1 MNHSANQSIIETTV
15 SSAIK
20 RIENDPERSIR
31 NLVDLGLM
39 FCNGKFQQRFLIEAQ
54 RMLENENSSYYRM
67 IPDLISN
74 VDSKRITTI
83 GINLGYQSCTKG
95 ARIIRKIEAEQNC
108 NVPWCISLELEQE
121 TYYQKKE
128 EYFSLIEQGQSLGIY
143 TWFVKAYSDILS
155 TLELAEH
162 FNDSAFVIVCKPAD
176 ITEIILD
183 EFSEIYNVF
192 FAVNYNEGIEDACA
206 LLRKRKFLFS
216 VAYKYQEHDIEN
228 ILNHSVLYDLCS
240 LHSAFSLFYAD
251 AACPLEIQQQ
261 IYEYVKEMRYKQ
273 SFQTVP
279 FDLIYDVRFIDE
291 IISEDAV
298 SIYFDSNGVCH
309 TDLNEKNAATCNLFH
324 TSLIDI
330 FKEVVP
336 KE

>member
-1 MNHSANQSIIETTV
+1 MNHSANQSIIEATV

-31 NLVDLGLM
+31 NLVDMGLM
-39 FCNGKFQQRFLIEAQ
+39 FCNGKFQQRFLAEAQ
-54 RMLENENSSYYRM
+54 RMLENENSSYYRI

-74 VDSKRITTI
+74 VDSKRITTF

-95 ARIIRKIEAEQNC
+95 ARIIRKIEAEKSC
-108 NVPWCISLELEQE
+108 NVPWCISLELEKE

-143 TWFVKAYSDILS
+143 TWFVNPYSDMIS

-162 FNDSAFVIVCKPAD
+162 FSDSAFVIVCKPED
-176 ITEIILD
+176 IAEIMLD

-192 FAVNYNEGIEDACA
+192 FIVNYNEGIEDACA
-206 LLRKRKFLFS
+206 ILRKRKFLFS
-216 VAYKYQEHDIEN
+216 VVYKYQEHDIEN
-228 ILNHSVLYDLCS
+228 ILNHSILYDLCS
-240 LHSAFSLFYAD
+240 LHSLFSLFYAD
-251 AACPLEIQQQ
+251 ATCPLEMQQRV
-261 IYEYVKEMRYKQ
+261 YEYVKEMRYKQ

-279 FDLIYDVRFIDE
+279 FDFIYDVRFIDE

-298 SIYFDSNGVCH
+298 SIHFDSHGICH
-309 TDLNEKNAATCNLFH
+309 THLDAKYITTYNIFH
-324 TSLIDI
+324 ETLIDI
-330 FKEVVP
+330 LKQAVP
-336 KE
+336 KV